1 MQFPYICNSRYNQIQ
16 YFHPLSVSLPYW
28 IHFQKNMSHMIV
40 GPKTQNLI
48 VDISQSLKI
57 PKFPSFSRN
66 VIVGPQ
72 TYREEKFKCTY
83 LTWISL
89 PGTIAP
95 TVCLPVYGTKEIII
109 IIYQQGGKAT
119 FLVGTGFEWQ
129 KRSKMTSC
137 MVTVND
143 CTAARFLFIYFSC
156 DVKVAA
162 ATVQL

>member
-1 MQFPYICNSRYNQIQ
+1 M
-16 YFHPLSVSLPYW
+16 
-28 IHFQKNMSHMIV
+28 
-40 GPKTQNLI
+40 
-48 VDISQSLKI
+48 
-57 PKFPSFSRN
+57 
-66 VIVGPQ
+66 
-72 TYREEKFKCTY
+72 
-83 LTWISL
+83 
-89 PGTIAP
+89 AP
-95 TVCLPVYGTKEIII
+95 TVCLAVYGTKEIII

-143 CTAARFLFIYFSC
+143 CTAALFLFIYFSC